1 MENPAAFLTDP
12 QQYAQIQRKLILD
25 NRIRGGVGWFYWIA
39 GLSLVNTVAFLVGI
53 QMHFVVGLAITQ
65 IIDGFLYA
73 LTQGMNTAAGG
84 ILRALG
90 LFLDVAIAGFFAL
103 LGFFGR
109 KRYAW
114 VVILGM
120 GIYFVDAVLM
130 IVFQDWLAAA
140 FHALA
145 LYGLWTGWRAIR
157 QLAALDKTSAT
168 QPVEVLREQYAQV
181 QSAPRIS
188 RGGRIV
194 FYVLIAVMLISLA
207 IVVIFTLT
215 QSQ

>member
-1 MENPAAFLTDP
+1 MENPAAAIADP
-12 QQYAQIQRKLILD
+12 KQFALIQRKLILD
-25 NRIRGGVGWFYWIA
+25 NRIRSGVGWFYWIA
-39 GLSLVNTVAFLVGI
+39 GLSLVNTIAFLVGI

-73 LTQGMNTAAGG
+73 FTQELNTMARG
-84 ILRALG
+84 ILQALG
-90 LFLDVAIAGFFAL
+90 VFLDVAIAGFFAL

-120 GIYFVDAVLM
+120 VIYLFDAVLM

-168 QPVEVLREQYAQV
+168 QPVEVLREQFAVFQP
-181 QSAPRIS
+181 QSAPVNRNRFRTSAILV
-188 RGGRIV
+188 GLIFLVIV
-194 FYVLIAVMLISLA
+194 AGM
-207 IVVIFTLT
+207 VITSF
-215 QSQ
+215 QR